1 MPTPDLGQQIADLRA
16 VVLRANAPE
25 VMTPAEAADF
35 LAVTTETLYRWRKDA
50 MPRKAV
56 ALRTSVTTMACAF
69 TMAKAIGSSGVRFGN
84 G

>member
-50 MPRKAV
+50 IGPKYSQPNERIV
-56 ALRTSVTTMACAF
+56 RYLREDLITFLKEHQA
-69 TMAKAIGSSGVRFGN
+69 
-84 G
+84 

>member
-35 LAVTTETLYRWRKDA
+35 LCVTTERRPQPTDLHQNSRDCLA
-50 MPRKAV
+50 
-56 ALRTSVTTMACAF
+56 S
-69 TMAKAIGSSGVRFGN
+69 
-84 G
+84 